1 MTEQHII
8 RSRGTIVARVGTG
21 LLFIESP
28 EHYYAVGNADKVQL
42 QVGDA
47 VEFEAFFGD
56 QFANVT
62 AVNGR
67 RLPS

>member
-8 RSRGTIVARVGTG
+8 RSRGAIVARIGTG
-21 LLFIESP
+21 LTFIESP
-28 EHYYAVGNADKVQL
+28 EHFYAVGNAGKVQL

-47 VEFEAFFGD
+47 VEFEAIFCE

>member
-8 RSRGTIVARVGTG
+8 HNRGTIVARPDTT

-28 EHYYAVGNADKVQL
+28 EHYYAVGNAEKMRL
-42 QVGDA
+42 QIGDE
-47 VEFEAFFGD
+47 VEFEAIYGD

-62 AVNGR
+62 KIEGR
-67 RLPS
+67 RRP

>member
-1 MTEQHII
+1 MTDQSII
-8 RSRGTIVARVGTG
+8 RNRGTVVARIGTG

-28 EHYYAVGNADKVQL
+28 EHFYAVGNADKVQL

-47 VEFEAFFGD
+47 VKFEAIVGD

-62 AVNGR
+62 AVIGR
-67 RLPS
+67 RLP